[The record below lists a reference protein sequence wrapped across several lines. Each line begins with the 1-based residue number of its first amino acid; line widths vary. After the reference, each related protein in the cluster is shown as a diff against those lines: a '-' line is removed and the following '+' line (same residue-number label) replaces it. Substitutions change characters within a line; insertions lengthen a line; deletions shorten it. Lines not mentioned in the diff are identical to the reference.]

1 MRNNLDKR
9 VVFILNLLIHTVSL
23 TSINVNDLKVN
34 QHVFHVTNR
43 IPCVVFIF
51 DSIMLK
57 LQKKITAGVSF
68 LTSCVTTLCLTLSRS
83 RWTNLARLLMQDSRH
98 LAADQPSHPVP

>member
-1 MRNNLDKR
+1 M
-9 VVFILNLLIHTVSL
+9 FILNLLIHTVSF

-43 IPCVVFIF
+43 IPCVIFIF

>member
-9 VVFILNLLIHTVSL
+9 LVFILNLLIHTVSL

-57 LQKKITAGVSF
+57 LK
-68 LTSCVTTLCLTLSRS
+68 
-83 RWTNLARLLMQDSRH
+83 RLL
-98 LAADQPSHPVP
+98 LV

>member
-23 TSINVNDLKVN
+23 TSINVNDLKVT
-34 QHVFHVTNR
+34 QHVFHVTNC
-43 IPCVVFIF
+43 IPCVIFIF

-57 LQKKITAGVSF
+57 LK
-68 LTSCVTTLCLTLSRS
+68 
-83 RWTNLARLLMQDSRH
+83 RLL
-98 LAADQPSHPVP
+98 LV